1 MKHLL
6 ITFFATALVAG
17 EPLAAALP
25 ATTTA
30 TNSPAFSKADEE
42 QFYSQLQAG
51 LKKSQD
57 RVGQLQRAGS
67 GMQNEMALE
76 SAQATYAIKQTMFTN
91 FKGTPAIQFPEIRQQ
106 LLSLFQKDEV
116 GAQDLVA
123 LQQAIY
129 DWEQSAKH

>member
-17 EPLAAALP
+17 EPLAAAMP
-25 ATTTA
+25 ATTT
-30 TNSPAFSKADEE
+30 TNNTAFSQADEE
-42 QFYSQLQAG
+42 QFYAQLQVG

-57 RVGQLQRAGS
+57 RVGQLQKAGS

>member
-17 EPLAAALP
+17 EPLAAAMP
-25 ATTTA
+25 ATTT
-30 TNSPAFSKADEE
+30 TNNTAFSQADEE
-42 QFYSQLQAG
+42 QFYAQLQAG